1 MGNDKKPSMVF
12 YHFEG
17 GERMLADRMNNLS
30 PYVPG
35 EQPQDGKY
43 IKLNTNENPY
53 PPTPLIKEFLG
64 SLGFFIAFAADM
76 P

>member
-1 MGNDKKPSMVF
+1 MQYARRQNEKI
-12 YHFEG
+12 
-17 GERMLADRMNNLS
+17 LS

-53 PPTPLIKEFLG
+53 PPDPAKIKDFL
-64 SLGFFIAFAADM
+64 SNVDTYFKIEALS
-76 P
+76 